1 MLKSFG
7 LEETTSQSLGMFMK
21 QKLSQPTII
30 LRVTIPNLDAKL
42 NMLHASVDEVS
53 SILVHQAPH
62 QQPDNNISLEYFP
75 KIKPSQA

>member
-1 MLKSFG
+1 MISMTVIDEPIEVPR
-7 LEETTSQSLGMFMK
+7 LEDIYVPL
-21 QKLSQPTII
+21 P
-30 LRVTIPNLDAKL
+30 D
-42 NMLHASVDEVS
+42 ASVDEVS